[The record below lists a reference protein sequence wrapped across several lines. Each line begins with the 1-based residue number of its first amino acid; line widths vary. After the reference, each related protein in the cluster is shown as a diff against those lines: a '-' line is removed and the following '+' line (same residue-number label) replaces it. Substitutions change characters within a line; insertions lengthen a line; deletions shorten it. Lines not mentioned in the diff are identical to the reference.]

1 MEDDFAINRNGRVFH
16 RTVQQDGFGLGA
28 FTRIGY
34 NLRGEFLMMT
44 DPATAIKRE
53 VLQLVDRQIETLRHE
68 GRMTDSA
75 LVDYHTRSEKIIQLY
90 QEMDRMGR
98 TRIDLRVARAS

>member
-1 MEDDFAINRNGRVFH
+1 MEDDFSTNRNERVFH
-16 RTVQQDGFGLGA
+16 RTVQQAGFGLGS

-44 DPATAIKRE
+44 DPGTAIKRE

-90 QEMDRMGR
+90 REMDRMGR
-98 TRIDLRVARAS
+98 TRIELQAARAS